1 MFTIANPLYDT
12 IFKYM
17 MRDERAAACLLSAI
31 LDRDIELLEI
41 LPQEHLVS
49 SSERNDLSILRFDY
63 RATVR
68 EPDGSLKKIL
78 IELQKIKR
86 LVDIA
91 RFRRYLGENYA
102 MRDLVNGESLS
113 LPITTIYLLGFEL
126 EVRRPVIR
134 VGRQYIDPVTKE
146 IVQGTDAF
154 IEALTHDAYFVQ
166 IPQLPEKQ
174 QTRVERVLS
183 LFSQRWVKEPNQGGR
198 HLYLQLP
205 DEYQNEDTQLLVKRL
220 TLALADQDLKRQAE
234 DEESFDRILLK
245 ELGEEFEKGLEE
257 GIQKGLEEGIQKGIE
272 EGIQKGREEGL
283 REGQKSIALKLKNK
297 GTPLDMIADIT
308 GFSIAEIDQ
317 LG

>member
-1 MFTIANPLYDT
+1 MFTIANPVYDT

-31 LDRDIELLEI
+31 LDRDIELLEV
-41 LPQEHLVS
+41 LPQEHIVS
-49 SSERNDLSILRFDY
+49 SSERSDLSILRFDY

-68 EPDGSLKKIL
+68 ESDGSLKKIL

-102 MRDLVNGESLS
+102 MHDLVNGQNLS

-134 VGRQYIDPVTKE
+134 VGRQYIDAVSKE
-146 IVQGTDAF
+146 VVQGTDAF

-183 LFSQRWVKEPNQGGR
+183 LFSQRWIKDPNQAGM

-205 DEYQNEDTQLLVKRL
+205 DEYQNEDTHLLIKRL
-220 TLALADQDLKRQAE
+220 TLALADQELKRQAE
-234 DEESFDRILLK
+234 NEESFDRILLK

-257 GIQKGLEEGIQKGIE
+257 GIQKGLEEGIQKGLE
-272 EGIQKGREEGL
+272 EGIQKGA
-283 REGQKSIALKLKNK
+283 QKERKEMALKLKNK
-297 GTPLDMIADIT
+297 GMPLDA
-308 GFSIAEIDQ
+308 IAEITGLSLEEIEQ
-317 LG
+317 Y